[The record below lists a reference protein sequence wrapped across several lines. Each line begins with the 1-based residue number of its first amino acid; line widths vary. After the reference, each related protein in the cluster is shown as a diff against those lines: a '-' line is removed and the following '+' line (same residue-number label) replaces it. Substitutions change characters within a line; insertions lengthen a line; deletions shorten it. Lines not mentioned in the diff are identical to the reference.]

1 MAYRF
6 RDPSPVFEN
15 LLGLRNAPGG
25 QWFFY
30 ELGTTDPK
38 DTYQNY
44 DLSGTPNTNPITLTS
59 AGRFPVPVWLD
70 GNYTVELKAADGS
83 SIINPTDIRPEIAPG
98 LAIPDPTGHSG
109 EYLTNDGSTVQWS
122 GVIWNLPDPTG
133 SAGYMLVVS
142 SDGTDYILQPQPTPP
157 EIPDP
162 EIVINDTAPY
172 SFRAGVSDDTTKYI
186 AMYGTGQAPAN
197 LSGRT
202 TSVTIPLPT
211 SLVKCFGVFIT
222 PNTGAVG
229 AFGVGATYS
238 VVGYELGEACASFSV
253 EFINADDGGDS
264 GYQIT
269 VPIDFTW
276 KAEGT
281 VTVT

>member
-25 QWFFY
+25 QWYFY

-38 DTYQNY
+38 VTFQDYALTIE
-44 DLSGTPNTNPITLTS
+44 NTNPITLTS

-70 GNYTVELKAADGS
+70 GDYTVELKAADGS

-109 EYLTNDGSTVQWS
+109 EFLTNDGFTVQWS
-122 GVIWNLPDPTG
+122 GVVWMLPDPAG
-133 SAGYMLVVS
+133 SAGYMLVVNS
-142 SDGTDYILQPQPTPP
+142 GGTGYNLQPQPEPP
-157 EIPDP
+157 EIPEP

-172 SFRAGVSDDTTKYI
+172 SFRAGVSDDTTKYLQQFGS
-186 AMYGTGQAPAN
+186 GTVPAN
-197 LSGRT
+197 PGGRT
-202 TSVTIPLPT
+202 SSVTVTLPT
-211 SLVKCFGVFIT
+211 PLVKCFGIVVT
-222 PNTGAVG
+222 PNTNVVG
-229 AFGVGATYS
+229 SFGIGATFA
-238 VVGYELGEACASFSV
+238 VTGYTLGSACSSFSV
-253 EFINADDGGDS
+253 EINSADDGGDS
-264 GYQIT
+264 GYQI
-269 VPIDFTW
+269 VNAWNFTYV
-276 KAEGT
+276 AMGT